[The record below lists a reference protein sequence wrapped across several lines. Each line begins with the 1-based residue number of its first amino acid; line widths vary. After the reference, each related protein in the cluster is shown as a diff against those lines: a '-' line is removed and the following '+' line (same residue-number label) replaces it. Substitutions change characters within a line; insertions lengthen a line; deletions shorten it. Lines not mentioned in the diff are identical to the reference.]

1 MDPTRAEHN
10 KNAIFFYCIA
20 INISNGGYKIHILFK
35 VIKAKIHIS
44 SILFFTH
51 DLEVYGTQ
59 TRWP

>member
-51 DLEVYGTQ
+51 DLEV
-59 TRWP
+59 